1 MSGISRR
8 HLLAILSGAVI
19 PASAFAGHAFA
30 PAEHFFSVEFPTPPE
45 EKSSGLLGLSSTTFL
60 ATDGNKAFAVFH
72 AAWPI
77 QGKPALMMQS
87 VLDGLVERVSGEFLS
102 IDKTEFK
109 SSSGAMLPAKRFT
122 FSSDKVWGGGLT
134 TVSGPHS
141 FLVQVMKRK
150 PLEGWDAADRKF
162 MASFKVLI

>member
-1 MSGISRR
+1 M
-8 HLLAILSGAVI
+8 AILSGAVI
-19 PASAFAGHAFA
+19 PAPALAGSVFA
-30 PAEHFFSVEFPTPPE
+30 PSGHFFSVEFPTPPE

-60 ATDGNKAFAVFH
+60 AKDGNKAFAVFH
-72 AAWPI
+72 AAWPM

-87 VLDGLVERVSGEFLS
+87 MLDGLVERISGEFLS

-109 SSSGAMLPAKRFT
+109 SASGTMLPAKRFT

-134 TVSGPHS
+134 TVSGPHT

-150 PLEGWDAADRKF
+150 PLWGWDAPDRKF